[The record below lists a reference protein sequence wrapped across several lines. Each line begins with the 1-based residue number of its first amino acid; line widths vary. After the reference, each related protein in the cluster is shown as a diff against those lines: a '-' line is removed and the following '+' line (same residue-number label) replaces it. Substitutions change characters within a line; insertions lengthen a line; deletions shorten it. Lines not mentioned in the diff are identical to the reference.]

1 MHTVGSVCS
10 SDVRI
15 SERVRKETN
24 GVVLSRDRAS
34 EKPDPPGVNNGWD
47 LIRHFG
53 RGSPHLWRLVIR
65 VSRAVVHGRIKT
77 VKTEYS
83 EDELPLDRDFAAVLL
98 DWRAR
103 GPKSELVFPSHITGR
118 HFHASPI
125 QQDYIRPAGCCLVV
139 CPKCSAQIGAW
150 CQDRAGKHVE
160 VHEGRW
166 ASAGPFSRV
175 GWHTFRHT
183 YRSWLDSTGAPLGVQ
198 QKLMRHAQISTT
210 MNVYGNAL
218 MASKR
223 DANSKVAKLAL
234 GRGYGPQEPRSE
246 TPVN

>member
-166 ASAGPFSRV
+166 ASAGSIFPCRMAYVPPHVSFVVGFDGSTARSSAETHAARPDLNHHERV
-175 GWHTFRHT
+175 RKCIDGLQAR
-183 YRSWLDSTGAPLGVQ
+183 RQ
-198 QKLMRHAQISTT
+198 
-210 MNVYGNAL
+210 
-218 MASKR
+218 
-223 DANSKVAKLAL
+223 
-234 GRGYGPQEPRSE
+234 
-246 TPVN
+246 